1 MDTVADMSLSPR
13 QRVVTVTGRDLEAA
27 AAELTATLEAVPNA
41 RIVSLVSDVNRWS
54 SFSGR
59 ATLVAVVDHD

>member
-27 AAELTATLEAVPNA
+27 AAELTAALEALPNA
-41 RIVSLVSDVNRWS
+41 RVVSLVSDVNRWS

-59 ATLVAVVDHD
+59 TTLVAVVDHD

>member
-1 MDTVADMSLSPR
+1 MVGDMSLSPG
-13 QRVVTVTGRDLEAA
+13 QRIVTVTGRDLEAA
-27 AAELTATLEAVPNA
+27 AAELTAALEAVPNA

>member
-1 MDTVADMSLSPR
+1 MGMVGDMSLSPG
-13 QRVVTVTGRDLEAA
+13 QRIVTVTGRDLEAA
-27 AAELTATLEAVPNA
+27 AAELTAALEAVPNA

>member
-1 MDTVADMSLSPR
+1 VDTVADMSLSPR

-27 AAELTATLEAVPNA
+27 AAELTAALEALPNA
-41 RIVSLVSDVNRWS
+41 RVVSLVSDVNRWS

-59 ATLVAVVDHD
+59 TTLVAVVDHD